1 MPTSGWLSRSNARCA
16 NPNSNII
23 GITDGLREK
32 TRPTRPSIDW
42 ESAEGQEDR
51 RQTVRSEDSL
61 SSGRGFLNFLVKN
74 CAWAGRP
81 VRRYQCRQPG
91 F

>member
-1 MPTSGWLSRSNARCA
+1 MK
-16 NPNSNII
+16 
-23 GITDGLREK
+23 K
-32 TRPTRPSIDW
+32 TRLMRPSIDW

-51 RQTVRSEDSL
+51 RQTARSEDSL
-61 SSGRGFLNFLVKN
+61 PSGRGFLNFFVKN